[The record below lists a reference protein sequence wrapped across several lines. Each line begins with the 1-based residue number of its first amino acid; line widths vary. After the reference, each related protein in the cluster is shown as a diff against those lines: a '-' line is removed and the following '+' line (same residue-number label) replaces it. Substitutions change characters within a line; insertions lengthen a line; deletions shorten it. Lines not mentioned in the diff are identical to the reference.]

1 MSGGTRERIL
11 AVATEL
17 FIGQGYESTSLRQI
31 ADRLGITKAAL
42 YYHFQSK
49 EQIFSAL
56 LEPASPVMAGLI
68 ERMVAADG
76 LEEWAEA
83 LDWVLVQM
91 LEHIDLFKLTLRN
104 RQAMAEFQSAI
115 EHSGKNEKIRAAIR
129 DKAADVPQQIRMI
142 AALGAITAFD
152 DWAPDLFTDEPE
164 VVVAELRA
172 ATRDILGL
180 PKKRRPRPARQPV
193 EAQGRSED
201 RR

>member
-1 MSGGTRERIL
+1 MSGTRERIL

-17 FIGQGYESTSLRQI
+17 FIDQGYEATSLRQI

-49 EQIFSAL
+49 EQIFTAL
-56 LEPASPVMAGLI
+56 LEPVSPVLAGFI
-68 ERMVAADG
+68 DQMVAAEG
-76 LEEWAEA
+76 LEGWAEA

-91 LEHIDLFKLTLRN
+91 LEHFDLFKLTLRN
-104 RQAMAEFQSAI
+104 RQAMAELQSAI

-142 AALGAITAFD
+142 AALGAISAFD
-152 DWAPDLFTDEPE
+152 DWAPDLLTDEPE

-180 PKKRRPRPARQPV
+180 PKLRRPRPNLV
-193 EAQGRSED
+193 EVPRDGLGTS
-201 RR
+201 